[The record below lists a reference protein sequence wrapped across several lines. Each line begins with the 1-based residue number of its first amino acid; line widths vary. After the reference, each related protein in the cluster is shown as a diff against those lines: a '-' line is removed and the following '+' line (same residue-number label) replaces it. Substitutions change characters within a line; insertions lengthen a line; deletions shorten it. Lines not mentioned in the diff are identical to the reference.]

1 MSNWRLKCSVDTLL
15 LWLLLNLVAL
25 ALLIHQ
31 LNEAH
36 FSCDMALVTLCPHS
50 SGSLAEGRHNPDIVA
65 ACMLSKYWLSQC
77 VPLATVLVSLV
88 ARGCWDLLFVELQRK
103 SNITRSCHN
112 VKKQSSVPNSSSLD
126 QFCVCVHL
134 HTYCSTLFTVYKN
147 TDKHTCMHIYRVLCK
162 LLTSISTKWLTLY
175 LLIISKSQC
184 KLQKG
189 TNQTENWVTSDS
201 YATVDTISGLFF

>member
-36 FSCDMALVTLCPHS
+36 FSYDMALVTLCPHS
-50 SGSLAEGRHNPDIVA
+50 SGSLTEGRHNSDIVA
-65 ACMLSKYWLSQC
+65 VCMLSKYSHSALHLQHSSD
-77 VPLATVLVSLV
+77 TFV
-88 ARGCWDLLFVELQRK
+88 APGCWDLLFVELQRK
-103 SNITRSCHN
+103 SNIARSCHN
-112 VKKQSSVPNSSSLD
+112 VKKQSSVLTSSSLD